1 MRVRNPCYQ
10 ASHRNRLTRMYL
22 TMVFLHI
29 LGVIVFALAH
39 GTSIAVAFRLRK
51 ERDHSRIAAML
62 DVSSWS
68 TSLMYLGLLLIIVP
82 GVVLGFLGNYWG
94 RWWLWVSIGLL
105 VLVLGAMYGVAA
117 PYYLRLRA
125 ATGATIREGSR
136 KKAATLPADGIV
148 ESLAASSRPMV
159 LTLIGGIGLVVILWL
174 MIAQPG

>member
-1 MRVRNPCYQ
+1 M
-10 ASHRNRLTRMYL
+10 LTRMYPA
-22 TMVFLHI
+22 MVFLHV

-39 GTSIAVAFRLRK
+39 GTSIAVAFRLRG

-68 TSLMYLGLLLIIVP
+68 TALMYLGLLLIIIT
-82 GVVLGFLGNYWG
+82 GVVLGFLGGFWG
-94 RWWLWVSIGLL
+94 TWWLWVSIGLL

-125 ATGATIREGSR
+125 ATGATLRGASR
-136 KKAATLPADGIV
+136 DKAAALPTEGIV

-159 LTLIGGIGLVVILWL
+159 LTVIGGVGLAVILWL